1 MKTLLDVTKTLLLIN
16 GVVVLPSLLLFK
28 SMYQQQLIPIAK
40 IAQGNDSSS
49 RFHRHLDD
57 DSLKYQQKLKE
68 TEKELQQVKTEAS
81 SQISAL
87 QTALRNAQSQNPVNV
102 TIASSS
108 SPNLLT
114 PEATTVSQPLTHT
127 QKPSPVLARKGT
139 TLSDPVPNT
148 QNPKPLAEN
157 ITQKAEPVEST
168 QETVVTQQ
176 IEVKESSPPIVP
188 QQTEAQES
196 SPLEEP
202 SQSQNE
208 ETTIYPEGYISIN
221 DLAKND
227 RNTLDSNTTFKG
239 NDNDSIHVASLL
251 HEGLIVAGHEGQINR
266 GTTVYKQ
273 VRKAIEK
280 LNQGQSRTI
289 EEAANSS
296 GLEKSILV
304 QVERWGRK
312 YARSRELAHDIQI
325 GLMEAG
331 KRKKLNRNTSKYDKV
346 HTAIRIL
353 RNGKSQDLEEVADL
367 SGVEAEVLRQLAIW
381 GKNRPGSSSVSHAPN

>member
-1 MKTLLDVTKTLLLIN
+1 MSRVLDPGL
-16 GVVVLPSLLLFK
+16 
-28 SMYQQQLIPIAK
+28 
-40 IAQGNDSSS
+40 
-49 RFHRHLDD
+49 
-57 DSLKYQQKLKE
+57 
-68 TEKELQQVKTEAS
+68 
-81 SQISAL
+81 
-87 QTALRNAQSQNPVNV
+87 
-102 TIASSS
+102 
-108 SPNLLT
+108 
-114 PEATTVSQPLTHT
+114 
-127 QKPSPVLARKGT
+127 
-139 TLSDPVPNT
+139 NT
-148 QNPKPLAEN
+148 YSPKPLAEN
-157 ITQKAEPVEST
+157 IIQKAEPVDSP
-168 QETVVTQQ
+168 QEIVITQQ
-176 IEVKESSPPIVP
+176 TEVKESPSPIVAE
-188 QQTEAQES
+188 QTEAKES

-208 ETTIYPEGYISIN
+208 ETTIYPKGYISIN

-227 RNTLDSNTTFKG
+227 RNTLDSNITFKG

-280 LNQGQSRTI
+280 LNKGQSRTI

-367 SGVEAEVLRQLAIW
+367 SGVEAGVLRQLAIW
-381 GKNRPGSSSVSHAPN
+381 GKNRPGNSSVSHAPN